1 MKLLRVFRQYFPEQ
15 TPSDVILMDDDK
27 NILFHF
33 TGIEL
38 AWKDNKRR
46 ESCIPEGI
54 YLAKKHT
61 SPKFGKCLWIQDVPN
76 RSEILVHPANYSRQ
90 LLGCMALGMNFAD
103 IDGDGLVDVTESRK
117 AVNKLLS
124 LMGEDNEITIVIQS

>member
-1 MKLLRVFRQYFPEQ
+1 MKVLRVFRQYFPEQ

-54 YLAKKHT
+54 YLAKKHI
-61 SPKFGKCLWIQDVPN
+61 SPKFGKCLWIQDVPD

-90 LLGCMALGMNFAD
+90 LLGCMALGMNFSD

-124 LMGEDNEITIVIQS
+124 LMGEDNEITIVIQ